1 MNHSSVVL
9 SQEALHSILSDPAVM
24 DAREKLSSS
33 DQVYFIM
40 ELPISIKE
48 TIFENFNLDIVNTT
62 YIPMRWI
69 KGDMVE
75 HIDVGRFDFENTY
88 LVYLTDSPGSFVV
101 DGKSYPIGV
110 GERYMFP
117 KGLSHGTQGTNGT
130 PRLLLGP
137 MSEKGFPVGSPISYY
152 ATEAD
157 ALTLLNSIGSSP
169 GYTVE
174 TKGGY
179 SSWRLASNS
188 SGSSSQLV
196 VYVTGDVLNSPGTYY
211 LYPSNPCFLEGSSIC
226 CSVDEKETYVAI
238 ENIRKGTL
246 VKTSRNGYKKVEL
259 IGKSTFSNPGTSD
272 RTENKIYV
280 CKKEKYPSLTEDL
293 YITGAHSILVNELSD
308 VERDATNKTLGKIFV
323 TDKKYRLMVWLD
335 EKAEPWDSKGEY
347 TVWHIALENADT
359 GMNYGIYANGGLLVE
374 SASIRFLRDK
384 SNMELLE

>member
-9 SQEALHSILSDPAVM
+9 SQEILDSILSDPVVV
-24 DAREKLSSS
+24 DAREKLSNS
-33 DQVYFIM
+33 DQVYFVM
-40 ELPISIKE
+40 ELPVSVKE
-48 TIFENFNLDIVNTT
+48 TILENFDLDIVNTT

-69 KGDMVE
+69 KGDMAE
-75 HIDVGRFDFENTY
+75 HIDVGRLEFENTY

-101 DGKSYPIGV
+101 DGISYPIGA

-137 MSEKGFPVGSPISYY
+137 MSEKGFPVGSPLTYY
-152 ATEAD
+152 PTLAD
-157 ALTLLNSIGSSP
+157 ALAYTNPIGYGGSF
-169 GYTVE
+169 TVE

-196 VYVTGDVLNSPGTYY
+196 VYVTGDVLISDGGYN
-211 LYPSNPCFLEGSSIC
+211 LYVSNPCFLEGSTVC
-226 CSVDEKETYVAI
+226 CSVDEKEAYVPI
-238 ENIRKGTL
+238 QDIRKGTL

-272 RTENKIYV
+272 RTEHAIYV

-308 VERDATNKTLGKIFV
+308 VERDATEKHLGKIFV
-323 TDKKYRLMVWLD
+323 TDKKYRLMAWLD
-335 EKAEPWDSKGEY
+335 EKAEPWESKGEY
-347 TVWHIALENADT
+347 TVWHLALENADT